1 MASGEAWGVF
11 SNQLSAT
18 GELLPRFR
26 GSPVVVH
33 GRRSALTWAL
43 ALLAACS
50 GEKDAAAQR
59 DAGAIQR
66 AVARETALIKA
77 RADSIDAIFQP
88 LPLLRPAQ
96 EAALRR
102 FDNDAQLTAAR
113 RLGIEPNTPRASFE
127 RLVSAGRLAR
137 VPDSTTL
144 WLVRK
149 LDHSSPYLTQDAL
162 AALREIGERFQL
174 ALERLGLPAYR
185 LEVTSALRSAED
197 QSALRRTNVNAAPG
211 ESTHQY
217 GTTFDV
223 AYNAFAAPARTGPTA
238 IAEAPWLAPH
248 LDWVAA
254 TLAESVA
261 ARRSR
266 EMMAIL
272 GNVLIEMQSQGK
284 VMVTL
289 ERLQPVFHMTVARRF

>member
-1 MASGEAWGVF
+1 MRSCRW
-11 SNQLSAT
+11 LS
-18 GELLPRFR
+18 P
-26 GSPVVVH
+26 
-33 GRRSALTWAL
+33 WAL
-43 ALLAACS
+43 AVLVACS
-50 GEKDAAAQR
+50 AEKDAGAQR
-59 DAGAIQR
+59 DARDIER
-66 AVARETALIKA
+66 ALARESARIQT

-102 FDNDAQLTAAR
+102 FGNDAQLAAAR
-113 RLGIEPNTPRASFE
+113 RLGIEPNTPRASLE
-127 RLVSAGRLAR
+127 RLVQAGRL
-137 VPDSTTL
+137 VHIPDSTEY
-144 WLVRK
+144 WVVRK
-149 LDHSSPYLTQDAL
+149 LDHSSPYLTQDA
-162 AALREIGERFQL
+162 ADALREIGERFHRAL
-174 ALERLGLPAYR
+174 AGLGLPPFR
-185 LEVTSALRSAED
+185 MEVTSALRSAED
-197 QSALRRTNVNAAPG
+197 QSALRRTNVNAAAG

-223 AYNAFAAPARTGPTA
+223 AYSAFAAPAQRGTPTVA
-238 IAEAPWLAPH
+238 GAPWLAAH

-272 GNVLIEMQSQGK
+272 GNVLIEMQNEGK